1 MSRNCCFLEVLF
13 LRFNHSQIHKVQG
26 ESDHGVQGSSGTSGA
41 PQVQYHPNAT
51 WMPAPMVVP
60 LNFPPGLEH
69 LSQIDQILIHRQL
82 ELLESGFEGLR
93 AFTIRIFNNLGQEVI
108 ELRRPFRDICR
119 CCCCCFLQE
128 LEVHAPPG
136 TPAGYIKENW
146 QPWLPK
152 FSVQNEAKEHVL
164 KMFGPCIGWGCS
176 HHMDQHYEVTT
187 RDEQHMVGRISNQL
201 DGLVQEFFRG
211 ADLFRIQFPM
221 DLDIKMKAIMIGAG
235 FLVGITVFEQMH
247 RLWWW

>member
-1 MSRNCCFLEVLF
+1 
-13 LRFNHSQIHKVQG
+13 
-26 ESDHGVQGSSGTSGA
+26 
-41 PQVQYHPNAT
+41 
-51 WMPAPMVVP
+51 MPAPMVVP

-82 ELLESGFEGLR
+82 ELLEITTGFETCNKYELKNGLGQRVYFAVEETDGFTLGGFEGLR